1 MFSRFALPVL
11 LGTALLAL
19 PLATAQAQ
27 VFNETTDAD
36 FHLANATVVTA
47 GTTSIT
53 GSVGFG
59 NDNDVF
65 TFGIPTAGTY
75 TFTCNST
82 AIDPDLLLYNALGQ
96 GIGASDDQGGGG
108 NSRITINL
116 AAGQYYLSTGN
127 DNTDAYDAAGVRVF
141 TNDDGDANGV
151 IVSGPTRPASYAA
164 FENSTTRTG
173 AYTIGFSSATSAVVV
188 PEANTVTLLGL
199 ALPVLGVVCASR
211 RRKK

>member
-1 MFSRFALPVL
+1 MLSRFAFYAL
-11 LGTALLAL
+11 LGMVLLAL
-19 PLATAQAQ
+19 PLAAAQAQ
-27 VFNETTDAD
+27 VFNENSDAD
-36 FHLANATVVTA
+36 FHLANATVVPS

-53 GSVGFG
+53 GNVGFA

-127 DNTDAYDAAGVRVF
+127 DNTDAYDASGVRVF
-141 TNDDGDANGV
+141 TNDDGDSNGV
-151 IVSGPTRPASYAA
+151 IASGPTAPASYAA

-188 PEANTVTLLGL
+188 PEANTVALSGL
-199 ALPVLGVVCASR
+199 ALSILGVMGAAR
-211 RRKK
+211 RRK